1 MGKIIVS
8 DKLYVPSIDLSE
20 KRVQKE
26 YFKSFFSDFGC
37 KSCDFRP
44 KRPVPECKGCEN
56 FNGSYKLAN
65 KRVIGNIEYI
75 GLPLGD
81 REQIEEKMRID
92 YDDYKFVDK
101 RCRTPFDYKVKIH
114 LGEDRDW
121 FDYQVKTVE
130 KMKKA
135 KYGLFVLPPRSG
147 KSLTALKIAIELG
160 YKVLLIADQYDFLNQ
175 FLGDI
180 RESTNLP
187 ALEKKSGK
195 KLFGFIKTKADLK
208 DIQIGIVTYQTFLS
222 EKGRKFLAACN
233 KTFGTIICDEVQATG
248 APEFA
253 DVMNS
258 MKMRYR
264 FGCTGTE
271 TRKDGKHIITAMVI
285 GEVKSKIKRA
295 QMTAKLLA
303 IDTKVKSKGVFK
315 GKAGFVFLGK
325 MLAKH
330 KKRNDL
336 ILDWVMQ
343 DLEAG
348 HSIVIPLHFKDH
360 IEEMV
365 KRINDRV
372 GYEVAAAFVGGG
384 TSPKR
389 NKERRDWIKEQAGL
403 RKIRV
408 VVGIRKLL
416 QRGINIKPWSCL
428 YYVMPMNNEP
438 NWKQESSRILTPDPA
453 KRTPIIRFFVD
464 SGANASLKY
473 CANTWRQ
480 AIEFNHVPTPI
491 ALERMGK
498 MLKNVKRDISQED
511 MDTETESSVIARVP
525 TGGLFGGIAAQ
536 IHNKRSDSKNDRY
549 AKKKMSFEKSKQKRI
564 GK

>member
-8 DKLYVPSIDLSE
+8 DKFYVPSIDLSE
-20 KRVQKE
+20 KRVKKE
-26 YFKSFFSDFGC
+26 YFKNFFSDFGC

-56 FNGSYKLAN
+56 FNGSYQLAN
-65 KRVIGNIEYI
+65 KRVIGNVEYI
-75 GLPLGD
+75 GLPMGD
-81 REQIEEKMRID
+81 RNNIEEKMKID
-92 YDDYKFVDK
+92 FDDYTVVDK
-101 RCRTPFDYKVKIH
+101 RTRVPFDYKIKIS

-121 FDYQVKTVE
+121 YSYQLKTVE

-187 ALEKKSGK
+187 ALEKKTGK
-195 KLFGFIKTKADLK
+195 KLFGFIKTAKDLE
-208 DIQIGIVTYQTFLS
+208 DIQIGIITYQSFLS
-222 EKGRKFLAACN
+222 PKGRKFLAKVN
-233 KTFGTIICDEVQATG
+233 KVFGTVIVDEVQATG

-258 MKMRYR
+258 MKMRVR
-264 FGCTGTE
+264 MGCTGTE
-271 TRKDGKHIITAMVI
+271 TRKDGKHIITALVI
-285 GEVKSKIKRA
+285 GEVKSKIKRG
-295 QMTAKLLA
+295 QMVAKLLA
-303 IDTKVKSKGVFK
+303 VDTGVKSKGAFK
-315 GKAGFVFLGK
+315 GKPGFVFLGK

-336 ILDWVMQ
+336 IIDWVMK

-348 HSIVIPLHFKDH
+348 HSIVIPCHFKDH
-360 IEEMV
+360 IEELV

-372 GYEVAAAFVGGG
+372 GYEVAAAFTGG
-384 TSPKR
+384 SNPKK
-389 NKERRDWIKEQAGL
+389 NKERRDWIKQQAGV

-408 VVGIRKLL
+408 VVGIRRLL

-438 NWKQESSRILTPDPA
+438 NWKQESSRILTPDPD
-453 KRTPIIRFFVD
+453 KRQPIIRFFVD
-464 SGANASLKY
+464 TKANASLKY
-473 CANTWRQ
+473 CSNTWNQ
-480 AIEFNHVPTPI
+480 AVEFNHTPTPV

-498 MLKNVKRDISQED
+498 WLKNVKRDISYEEQDAE
-511 MDTETESSVIARVP
+511 TETSAVARIP
-525 TGGLFGGIAAQ
+525 TGGLFGGIAAS
-536 IHNKRSDSKNDRY
+536 IHNKRNDAKDDRY
-549 AKKKMSFEKSKQKRI
+549 AKKKMSFEKGKQKRI